1 MTPDELPQPRCQWEQ
16 PCRERSVMLR
26 RSAAMYPGDHIDE
39 EVFERLERL
48 LPRRL
53 DCYHPDR
60 FAAILNAVLTAGLDA
75 IDAGTAP
82 TEYTHRGVTLQ
93 LQHAWPKETVSHS

>member
-1 MTPDELPQPRCQWEQ
+1 MSDQRCMFDL

-26 RSAAMYPGDHIDE
+26 RHVARHPGDHIAP
-39 EVFERLERL
+39 EVFERLEQL

-53 DCYHPDR
+53 DSYQQDR
-60 FAAILNAVLTAGLDA
+60 FALILNAVLTAGLDA

-82 TEYTHRGVTLQ
+82 AEYTHRGATLR
-93 LQHAWPKETVSHS
+93 LERGTAP

>member
-1 MTPDELPQPRCQWEQ
+1 MTDQRCMWDT

-26 RSAAMYPGDHIDE
+26 RHVARHPGDHIE
-39 EVFERLERL
+39 PAVWERLESM

-53 DCYHPDR
+53 DVYAPDR
-60 FAAILNAVLTAGLDA
+60 FAVVLNAVLTAGLDA

-82 TEYTHRGVTLQ
+82 AEYTHRGVTLH
-93 LQHAWPKETVSHS
+93 LQRRT